1 MLLGGATQRQQQPH
15 FATQQNIRADLSTS
29 VTMNNAFSISLK
41 ISDMGRG
48 HRNEGFGNKTF
59 EFGPYQGQNME
70 SGYRLVYQAGAL
82 PALKL
87 IRYQRNTSA
96 VIEVYDNGKLL
107 SNGNIH
113 TLNWQRIMQ
122 VRDHR
127 YRDAFNGFVMTN
139 RGGDYAIR
147 SVSIYSSDR

>member
-1 MLLGGATQRQQQPH
+1 
-15 FATQQNIRADLSTS
+15 
-29 VTMNNAFSISLK
+29 MNNAFSISLK
-41 ISDMGRG
+41 VSDMGRG
-48 HRNEGFGNKTF
+48 HRNERFDNKTF

-70 SGYRLVYQAGAL
+70 PGYRIVYQSGAL

-107 SNGNIH
+107 SDGNIH
-113 TLNWQRIMQ
+113 TLNWQRTQNGTMRISLDGQRIMQ

-127 YRDAFNGFVMTN
+127 YRDAFSGFVMTN